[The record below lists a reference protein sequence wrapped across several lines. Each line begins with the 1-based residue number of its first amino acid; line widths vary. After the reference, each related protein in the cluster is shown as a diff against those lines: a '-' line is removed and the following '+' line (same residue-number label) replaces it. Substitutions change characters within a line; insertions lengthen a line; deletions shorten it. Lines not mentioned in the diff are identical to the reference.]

1 MAKNHSRDNQQPEQA
16 GRCENEWIQD
26 PDFAVSADVSA
37 ESVTAYK
44 TEENQPDSVQDA
56 EQSPAGDTK
65 TAEETVTDSS
75 ASAPEQTETAFRAE
89 TSAAQPAKKQ
99 IPPSKGKH
107 GRPLKT
113 DPYGNPI
120 KKKKKDKP
128 LRSQE
133 PVKTV
138 TPADIHKPQVSF
150 MNSIATLE
158 PASRARWTGS
168 TTSQAYDHAVIRSGG
183 DSGEQY
189 EPKIRKMSESTRA
202 KQLRKRK
209 APDGPLPY
217 QKDSPV
223 EKVPALPSR
232 KKKRKKQEQ
241 EAEELSRI
249 PERLT
254 EVGSELTVTQ
264 KLSIADAAQIDF
276 SVGQPPAERVQEY
289 RVREREEK
297 KARAEAR
304 RERTFSRPEDRDSV
318 RNDLMELKTS
328 LSIRAVLIGII
339 FFFSALI
346 TILDWIPRLTLP
358 SFLSS
363 TESPVSYLTI
373 QILLGLLCL
382 PLSGDMLKTGYMKLL
397 QLRADSDSLAA
408 MSLMS
413 AELSAILLL
422 PSPDMLRQ
430 GICSSYISVGLLSVF
445 VNTLSKKMTVQRAI
459 RNFEVLSDGSQ
470 KYGIRYVENEKR
482 AENLTRGT
490 TGDFPILATMQP
502 VDNPKDFLKYTFSSD
517 LGDKFCRTAVP
528 IMFILSAAFAITMSV
543 LRQEE
548 VESAICYGN
557 SIFAL
562 CFSAFACTA
571 ITLISSMPM
580 ESGTKTYVRNS
591 GILLGYQSV
600 DDFYDINTVM
610 VDARTLFPRDSA
622 KLESIELFTDFG
634 WEKVLTFA
642 AAITKR
648 AGSILRSMFA
658 SALDSDERSIPS
670 VEDYAYDEGRG
681 ISGWIRNQRVLL
693 GTREMMIAH
702 NIEGLPPVQRE
713 DDAAVMGN
721 RVLYLSVSGTVL
733 AMFVIRLEASKTI
746 KHWLR
751 ALDREQI
758 FLMVRSNDAL
768 LSQRGIA
775 KLFAFPEDLL
785 KVIPARLESEYAA
798 ETEPVRS
805 ARPSMLCAGR
815 LPGFIQTIVGA
826 KRIRSAAALGL
837 LLQIVTACLGF
848 IYVLVFI
855 LLSAYEDISGG
866 LLLTYH
872 LICTIVTIASVR
884 LKDT

>member
-1 MAKNHSRDNQQPEQA
+1 MAKHRSRNAQQPEQS
-16 GRCENEWIQD
+16 GCCDNEWIQD
-26 PDFAVSADVSA
+26 PDSVVSADVNS
-37 ESVTAYK
+37 ESVTEYSS
-44 TEENQPDSVQDA
+44 EEEKIPESAADEQPAADSGEQTDK
-56 EQSPAGDTK
+56 QSPQTK
-65 TAEETVTDSS
+65 PLKSEKKPV
-75 ASAPEQTETAFRAE
+75 
-89 TSAAQPAKKQ
+89 PA
-99 IPPSKGKH
+99 KGKH

-120 KKKKKDKP
+120 KKRKKDEP

-133 PVKTV
+133 PVKTT
-138 TPADIHKPQVSF
+138 TPADIKKPQVSF

-158 PASRARWTGS
+158 PASRARWTGG
-168 TTSQAYDHAVIRSGG
+168 TTAQAYDHAVIRSGG
-183 DSGEQY
+183 DSDAQY
-189 EPKIRKMSESTRA
+189 EPKIRRMSESTRA

-209 APDGPLPY
+209 APEGSLPY

-223 EKVPALPSR
+223 EKMPALPA
-232 KKKRKKQEQ
+232 KKRKRKKQTQ
-241 EAEELSRI
+241 AAEEISRI
-249 PERLT
+249 PERLK
-254 EVGSELTVTQ
+254 ESNAELSMTQ
-264 KLSIADAAQIDF
+264 KLAIADAAQIDF
-276 SVGQPPAERVQEY
+276 SVGQPPSERVRQY
-289 RVREREEK
+289 QVRERDEK
-297 KARAEAR
+297 RARAEAR
-304 RERTFSRPEDRDSV
+304 REKTFSRPEDRETV
-318 RNDLMELKTS
+318 RNDLQELRTS
-328 LSIRAVLIGII
+328 LSLRAALIGII
-339 FFFSALI
+339 LFFSALI
-346 TILDWIPRLTLP
+346 TILDWIPRLKLP

-382 PLSGDMLKTGYMKLL
+382 PLSGDLLKTGYMKLMRL
-397 QLRADSDSLAA
+397 HADSDSLAA
-408 MSLMS
+408 MSMMS
-413 AELSAILLL
+413 AEIAAIQLL
-422 PSPDMLRQ
+422 PSPDMLSQ
-430 GICSSYISVGLLSVF
+430 GICSTYISVGILSLF
-445 VNTLSKKMTVQRAI
+445 INTVSKKMIVQRAI
-459 RNFEVLSDGSQ
+459 RNFEVLSDGGQ

-502 VDNPKDFLKYTFSSD
+502 VDSPKDFLKYTFSSD

-528 IMFILSAAFAITMSV
+528 IMFLLSAAFSVTMSV
-543 LRQEE
+543 LRADQ
-548 VESAICYGN
+548 VESAVCYGT
-557 SIFAL
+557 SLFAL

-571 ITLISSMPM
+571 VTLVSNMPM

-591 GILLGYQSV
+591 GMLLGYQSV

-610 VDARTLFPRDSA
+610 VDARTLFPRESA
-622 KLESIELFTDFG
+622 KLENIELFGDLG
-634 WEKVLTFA
+634 REKVLMFA

-658 SALDSDERSIPS
+658 SALESDERSIPT

-681 ISGWIRNQRVLL
+681 VSGWIRNQRVLL

-702 NIEGLPPVQRE
+702 SIEGLPPVQRE

-721 RVLYLSVSGTVL
+721 RVLYLSVSGSVL
-733 AMFVIRLEASKTI
+733 AMFIIRLEASKTI

-758 FLMVRSNDAL
+758 FLMIRSNDAL

-866 LLLTYH
+866 LLLLYH
-872 LICTIVTIASVR
+872 IICTIVTISSVR